1 MLSILQIMYYT
12 EINYKARGDSMS
24 DYEKKGYLISD
35 FRVFRLK
42 DAELKPIPFHYH
54 DFHKIIMFLDGAVDY
69 VIEGKTYHLAPR
81 DIVFVTAGEIHRP
94 IFTDDNK
101 EYERIVIY
109 VAPDFLRRWQEQDN
123 EHADLSQCFA
133 YAQENSSVMHQP
145 PGTSHD
151 LLFHMDKL
159 EKTARGHG
167 FANGLFTEIMF
178 IEFMIL
184 LNRSLH
190 EHELSGLTNASYDP
204 KIHEIMTYIN
214 AHLSEELSIDD
225 LAAKAYISKFYL
237 MRKFKADTGYSIHQY
252 IRSKRLLLARDL
264 LKTDMSITT
273 ICEEVGFADYS
284 TFSRAFKERFKCSPR
299 GYRKK

>member
-1 MLSILQIMYYT
+1 
-12 EINYKARGDSMS
+12 MS

-42 DAELKPIPFHYH
+42 DAALKPIPFHYH

-81 DIVFVTAGEIHRP
+81 DIVFVTAGEIHCP
-94 IFTDDNK
+94 IFTDESKD
-101 EYERIVIY
+101 YERIVIY
-109 VAPDFLRRWQEQDN
+109 VAPG
-123 EHADLSQCFA
+123 
-133 YAQENSSVMHQP
+133 ENSSVMHQP

-159 EKTARGHG
+159 EKTARGQG
-167 FANGLFTEIMF
+167 FANGLLTEITF

-190 EHELSGLTNASYDP
+190 EHELSGLVSTSYDP
-204 KIHEIMTYIN
+204 KIQEIITYIN
-214 AHLSEELSIDD
+214 AHLAEDLAIDD

-237 MRKFKADTGYSIHQY
+237 MRKFKADTGYGIHQY
-252 IRSKRLLLARDL
+252 L
-264 LKTDMSITT
+264 
-273 ICEEVGFADYS
+273 
-284 TFSRAFKERFKCSPR
+284 
-299 GYRKK
+299 

>member
-1 MLSILQIMYYT
+1 MRR
-12 EINYKARGDSMS
+12 EIMS

-42 DAELKPIPFHYH
+42 DAALKPIPFHYH
-54 DFHKIIMFLDGAVDY
+54 DFHKIIMFLNGAVDY

-94 IFTDDNK
+94 VFIDEKKD
-101 EYERIVIY
+101 YERIVIY
-109 VAPDFLRRWQEQDN
+109 VAPDFLRRWQEQDT
-123 EHADLSQCFA
+123 EHTDLSQCFA
-133 YAQENSSVMHQP
+133 YARENSSVMQQP

-159 EKTARGHG
+159 EKTAHGQG
-167 FANGLFTEIMF
+167 FANGLFTEITF

-190 EHELSGLTNASYDP
+190 EHELSSLNSASYDP
-204 KIHEIMTYIN
+204 KIQEILTYIN
-214 AHLSEELSIDD
+214 AHLAEDLAIDD
-225 LAAKAYISKFYL
+225 LAARAYISKFYL
-237 MRKFKADTGYSIHQY
+237 MRKFKADTGYGIHQY

-264 LKTDMSITT
+264 LKTDMPITA
-273 ICEEVGFADYS
+273 ICDEVGFADYS
-284 TFSRAFKERFKCSPR
+284 TFSRAFKEMFKCAPR
-299 GYRKK
+299 DYRKQ

>member
-1 MLSILQIMYYT
+1 MLSILQKLYYT
-12 EINYKARGDSMS
+12 KNKFVMRGKIMS
-24 DYEKKGYLISD
+24 DYEKKGYLVSD

-42 DAELKPIPFHYH
+42 DAALKPIPFHYH

-81 DIVFVTAGEIHRP
+81 DIVFVAAGEIHRP
-94 IFTDDNK
+94 VFTDDNK

-109 VAPDFLRRWQEQDN
+109 VAPDFLRRWQQQN
-123 EHADLSQCFA
+123 AEHVDLAQCFT
-133 YAQENSSVMHQP
+133 YARDNSSVMHQP

-159 EKTARGHG
+159 EKTARGKG
-167 FANGLFTEIMF
+167 FANELFTEIMF

-190 EHELSGLTNASYDP
+190 EHELSGLNNATYDP
-204 KIHEIMTYIN
+204 KIQQIITYIN
-214 AHLSEELSIDD
+214 ANLAHDLPIDE
-225 LAAKAYISKFYL
+225 LAAQAYISKFYL
-237 MRKFKADTGYSIHQY
+237 MRKFKADTGYGIHQY

-264 LKTDMSITT
+264 LKTDMPITA
-273 ICEEVGFADYS
+273 ISEEVGFADYS
-284 TFSRAFKERFKCSPR
+284 TFSRAFKEMFKCSPR
-299 GYRKK
+299 DYRKQ